1 MPRPQPIILAPDH
14 FRPGSPRY
22 RYQPQPLRTS
32 VKQFEKLVVHVGED
46 VITQLR
52 HALDL
57 AQLVSLDK
65 HKSDLEKWA
74 RDVLADPALPQ
85 PAKPRFDFDLL
96 NTVASL
102 AQGVHSALTGALLV
116 SLQTEYFLAA
126 QVEVE
131 ITDVDA
137 EGNPSEPRW
146 GRLVKLGEGAS
157 SELDCEGFDYDL
169 PPEDLLPLTWLLL
182 EVNIIPLFRNAWAA
196 ASKLLGKPKA
206 TDSTKPSSEPAGT
219 SSSDD

>member
-1 MPRPQPIILAPDH
+1 MPRPQPIIIEPDR

-46 VITQLR
+46 VIAQLR

-65 HKSDLEKWA
+65 HKAALEQWA
-74 RDVLADPALPQ
+74 KDVLGNPSLPQ
-85 PAKPRFDFDLL
+85 PTKPRFDFDLL
-96 NTVASL
+96 DTVASL
-102 AQGVHSALTGALLV
+102 AQGVHSALTGSMLV

-131 ITDVDA
+131 IDGVDA
-137 EGNPSEPRW
+137 EGNPAPRW
-146 GRLVKLGEGAS
+146 SRLVKLGEGTA
-157 SELDCEGFDYDL
+157 SELDCEGFDYDI

-196 ASKLLGKPKA
+196 ATKLLGGKPKA
-206 TDSTKPSSEPAGT
+206 TDSTTPSSEPADT